1 MSGSAS
7 TRLRWKASASALVVL
22 AVLTGCSN
30 QGSAVITP
38 GASAPGSQ
46 APTGSGPGSTTG
58 GVLRLLTWEGYD
70 DPALVA
76 AFEDAT
82 GAVVEPTYVGSVDEL
97 YTKTKTAGATYDLV
111 FPDSSAMA
119 RYIDEGLIQPIDETL
134 VPNLSNR
141 LRFWAAQDY
150 NVRDGRLYG
159 VPFASGSTPLLYDTT
174 VFPAAP
180 SSWSVL
186 WDPAYAGRIA
196 GLDDSNPMI
205 VITALYLGLDDPFA
219 LSDGEFDMVADAL
232 REQIALARQY
242 YAGFDEGVT
251 LFSSGEAVVGVSMEP
266 GMYKDINEAG
276 GSFAETIPQE
286 GAIEWVD
293 NGAIPVGAARP
304 DLAHRYLDL
313 ALTTDVQAT
322 FVRDYSFFPIVDVS
336 AALTPEELAA
346 IGDIDAVAER
356 LILLKTPEDP
366 ERRNRVWLEARAGA

>member
-1 MSGSAS
+1 MRGRTTSRLRRNVSAGGLVLLGALLGCSTPGSSSTTPEASPSGTPGSAQP
-7 TRLRWKASASALVVL
+7 TAS
-22 AVLTGCSN
+22 
-30 QGSAVITP
+30 
-38 GASAPGSQ
+38 
-46 APTGSGPGSTTG
+46 PTAG
-58 GVLRLLTWEGYD
+58 GTVRLLTWEGYD
-70 DPALVA
+70 DPGLVA
-76 AFEDAT
+76 AFEAAT
-82 GAVVEPTYVGSVDEL
+82 GATVEPTYVGSVDEL
-97 YTKTKTAGATYDLV
+97 YTKTKTAGANFDLV

-119 RYIDEGLIQPIDETL
+119 RYIDEGLIQPIDESL
-134 VPNLSNR
+134 VPNLADR
-141 LRFWAAQDY
+141 LAFWANQEY

-174 VFPAAP
+174 VFPTAP

-186 WDPAYAGRIA
+186 WDEAYKGRIA

-205 VITALYLGLDDPFA
+205 VITALYLGLDDPFD
-219 LSDGEFDMVADAL
+219 LSEEEFAMVDDAL
-232 REQIALARQY
+232 RKQIALARQY

-276 GSFAETIPQE
+276 GSFAETIPKE

-313 ALTTDVQAT
+313 ALTTEAQTT
-322 FVRDYSFFPIVDVS
+322 FVRDYSFFPIVDVTD
-336 AALTPEELAA
+336 ALTAEERAA

-356 LILLKTPEDP
+356 LILLESPEDP